1 MIRIDVFY
9 VEDDG
14 YYFVPIYVADTKRE
28 KLPNKAAVAMKPY
41 NLWKEM
47 KDENFVFSLYPGDLV
62 RIQSRKGIKLN
73 LPRAAREKR
82 KSFGRMECIITGA
95 QALR

>member
-41 NLWKEM
+41 NFMEGNEGRKLCLL
-47 KDENFVFSLYPGDLV
+47 SLSRRFGTYP
-62 RIQSRKGIKLN
+62 SRKG
-73 LPRAAREKR
+73 
-82 KSFGRMECIITGA
+82 SS
-95 QALR
+95 